1 MVFFGWMDG
10 ASSARLSASFIIV
23 VGGNPQDSQISPP
36 VLCVKWRLVGDSEG
50 VRHHGLARVPQMPL
64 ALAHQKTKT
73 AVCFECA
80 GYARARTA
88 FALPT
93 LRDLPVGCTSND

>member
-10 ASSARLSASFIIV
+10 VSSARLSASFIIV

-80 GYARARTA
+80 GLCPCPYGVCASHASGSA
-88 FALPT
+88 GGMY
-93 LRDLPVGCTSND
+93 V